1 MRIAQVL
8 EDMKIDAKTLALKRG
23 LFGGEPLR
31 KEVRGIIEE
40 KLFVDAYD
48 NYGLSEVMGPG
59 IAAECRNK
67 DGMHVYEDH
76 FIPEIV
82 DPDTG
87 QVLSEGEVG
96 ELVLTTITK
105 EAFPVIR
112 FRTGDITSL
121 SDETCPCGRTFCR
134 IAPISSRC
142 DDIVIIKGI
151 NVYPKTIGTILS
163 TVTGT
168 EPVYQLAVGQSNY
181 QDYLEIR
188 IEVSEGFFFDK
199 MEKQRTLVERL
210 QKKIRD
216 IVGLTGHIVLVE
228 MGSISRREETS
239 PMVVDMRKQTKP

>member
-1 MRIAQVL
+1 
-8 EDMKIDAKTLALKRG
+8 
-23 LFGGEPLR
+23 
-31 KEVRGIIEE
+31 
-40 KLFVDAYD
+40 
-48 NYGLSEVMGPG
+48 MGPG

-76 FIPEIV
+76 FISEIV

-112 FRTGDITSL
+112 FRTGDLTSL
-121 SDETCPCGRTFCR
+121 NDERCSCGRTFCR
-134 IAPISSRC
+134 IAPISGRC

-168 EPVYQLAVGQSNY
+168 EPVYQLAVGQTNH

-228 MGSISRREETS
+228 KGSISRSAETS
-239 PMVVDMRKQTKP
+239 PMVVDMRKQITP